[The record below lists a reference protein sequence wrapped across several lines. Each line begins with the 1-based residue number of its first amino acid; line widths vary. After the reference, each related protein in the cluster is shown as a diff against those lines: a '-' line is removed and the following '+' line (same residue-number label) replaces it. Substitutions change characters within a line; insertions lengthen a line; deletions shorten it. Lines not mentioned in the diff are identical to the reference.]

1 MVARVRRQGQSRRHR
16 TGLAVMAPIP
26 ESIVLHQQSY
36 VLELVY
42 PQDKRYKLS
51 FEFLRVHSPSAEVQG
66 HGPGQQ
72 ILQVGK
78 KQVRINAIEPV
89 GNYALKLVFS
99 DGHDSGLYSWDLL
112 YRFSQQYEVM
122 WADYLQA
129 LQAAGASRD

>member
-122 WADYLQA
+122 WADYLKA

>member
-1 MVARVRRQGQSRRHR
+1 MVARVRRKGQSRRHR
-16 TGLAVMAPIP
+16 TGIAVMVPIP
-26 ESIVLHQQSY
+26 ESIISHQQSC

-42 PQDKRYKLS
+42 AQDKRYKLS
-51 FEFLRVHSPSAEVQG
+51 YEFLRVHSPSAEVQG

-72 ILQVGK
+72 VLQTGK
-78 KQVRINAIEPV
+78 LEVRIRAIEPV

-112 YRFSQQYEVM
+112 YRFTQHYEAL
-122 WADYLQA
+122 WADYLKA

>member
-1 MVARVRRQGQSRRHR
+1 
-16 TGLAVMAPIP
+16 MAPIP
-26 ESIVLHQQSY
+26 ESIVSHQQSC

-51 FEFLRVHSPSAEVQG
+51 YEFLRVHSPSAEVQG

-72 ILQVGK
+72 VLQTGK
-78 KQVRINAIEPV
+78 REVRIRAIEPV

-112 YRFSQQYEVM
+112 YRFTQHYEAL
-122 WADYLQA
+122 WADYLKA

>member
-26 ESIVLHQQSY
+26 ESIVLHQQSC

>member
-16 TGLAVMAPIP
+16 TGIAVMVPIP
-26 ESIVLHQQSY
+26 ESIISHQQSC

-42 PQDKRYKLS
+42 AQDKRYKLS
-51 FEFLRVHSPSAEVQG
+51 YEFLRVHSPSAEVQG

-72 ILQVGK
+72 VLQTGK
-78 KQVRINAIEPV
+78 REVRIRAIEPV

-112 YRFSQQYEVM
+112 YRFTQHYEAL
-122 WADYLQA
+122 WADYLKA